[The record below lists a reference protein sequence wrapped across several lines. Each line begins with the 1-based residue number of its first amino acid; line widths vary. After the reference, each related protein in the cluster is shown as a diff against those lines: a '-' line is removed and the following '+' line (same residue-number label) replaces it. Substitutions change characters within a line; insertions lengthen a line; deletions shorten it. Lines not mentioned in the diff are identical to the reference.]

1 MENQDSSK
9 KDFEEFETKI
19 KKMIDTFTKAEKQG
33 KENGK
38 KYLDW
43 IKEISSPEF
52 KLISKLL
59 NYFLDDLTSTN
70 MRENIFK
77 IMRKLYQ
84 LNTDTVATQ
93 IKSNHDFAKAIVV
106 HINSGDKSKISDNC
120 FYLLTQLF
128 STETFKG
135 ELNQEFIEAMF
146 EGLGL
151 VREEDILNAIVV
163 ILININF
170 EYKPGE
176 ENLFIKVHKEN
187 DNSRVLNEILLRVL
201 NNEDDEIKQI
211 KILKCLEDLM
221 NNYEKSI
228 FYESDLESFID
239 ILLPKL
245 QMTESND
252 LKEKLLKCL
261 DGVTKYD
268 EYYGQMYKVEEI
280 TELME
285 DFESAENQS
294 EEVRSIS
301 KQIVINITDRQGKNK
316 KNLDEEK

>member
-9 KDFEEFETKI
+9 KEEEDFEMKV
-19 KKMIDTFTKAEKQG
+19 KKMIDTFTKAEKMG
-33 KENGK
+33 KETSK
-38 KYLDW
+38 KYLTW

-52 KLISKLL
+52 KLITNLL
-59 NYFLDDLTSTN
+59 TYFLDEMTSTV

-77 IMRKLYQ
+77 IMCKLYQ
-84 LNTDTVATQ
+84 LNKETVSAQ
-93 IKSNHDFAKAIVV
+93 IQSNKDFAKAIVV
-106 HINSGDKSKISDNC
+106 HINEGDKSKISDNG

-128 STETFKG
+128 NKSSYKE
-135 ELNQEFIEAMF
+135 ELNEDFIKAMF
-146 EGLGL
+146 EGLGI

-163 ILININF
+163 ILIDINF
-170 EYKPGE
+170 EYKTGE

-187 DNSRVLNEILLRVL
+187 ENSRVLNEILLRVL
-201 NNEDDEIKQI
+201 NNEDDETKQI

-221 NNYEKSI
+221 SNYDKSI

-245 QMTESND
+245 QMTENNE

-261 DGVTKYD
+261 DRVTKYN
-268 EYYGQMYKVEEI
+268 EYYGEMYKVEEI

-285 DFESAENQS
+285 DFESAENQT
-294 EEVRSIS
+294 EEVRTIS

-316 KNLDEEK
+316 KGGEE

>member
-1 MENQDSSK
+1 MEDSHSN
-9 KDFEEFETKI
+9 DNFEEKI
-19 KKMIDTFTKAEKQG
+19 QKMIDTFTKAEKHN
-33 KENGK
+33 KESTK
-38 KYLDW
+38 KYLGW

-52 KLISKLL
+52 KLISNLL
-59 NYFLDDLTSTN
+59 NYFLDELTTTK

-77 IMRKLYQ
+77 ILRKLYQ
-84 LNTDTVATQ
+84 LNTEIVSEQ
-93 IKSNHDFAKAIVV
+93 IQSNQDFIKAIIV

-128 STETFKG
+128 NAEKNKSGINK
-135 ELNQEFIEAMF
+135 EFIEALF
-146 EGLGL
+146 EGLSI
-151 VREEDILNAIVV
+151 VREEDILNNIVV
-163 ILININF
+163 ILIEINY
-170 EYKPGE
+170 EYKTDE
-176 ENLFIKVHKEN
+176 ENLFTKVHKEN
-187 DNSRVLNEILLRVL
+187 ENSRVLNEILLRVL
-201 NNEDDEIKQI
+201 NNESDEIKQI

-221 NNYEKSI
+221 NNYDKSI

-245 QMTESND
+245 QMTENDD

-261 DGVTKYD
+261 ERVTKYD
-268 EYYGQMYKVEEI
+268 EYYRQMYKVEEI

-294 EEVRSIS
+294 EKVRNIG
-301 KQIVINITDRQGKNK
+301 KLIVTNITDRQGKNK

>member
-1 MENQDSSK
+1 MENQDSSQK
-9 KDFEEFETKI
+9 EEEDFELKI
-19 KKMIDTFTKAEKQG
+19 KKMIDTFTKAEKLG
-33 KENGK
+33 KENSK
-38 KYLDW
+38 KYRDW
-43 IKEISSPEF
+43 IKEISSPQF
-52 KLISKLL
+52 KLISNLL

-84 LNTDTVATQ
+84 LNQETVSEQ
-93 IKSNHDFAKAIVV
+93 IRSNKDFAKAIVV
-106 HINSGDKSKISDNC
+106 HINTGDKSKISDNC

-128 STETFKG
+128 NPSSYKED
-135 ELNQEFIEAMF
+135 LNQEFIEAMF

-163 ILININF
+163 ILIDINF

-176 ENLFIKVHKEN
+176 ENLFVKVHKEN

-201 NNEDDEIKQI
+201 NNEDDENKQI

-221 NNYEKSI
+221 TNYEKSI

-245 QMTESND
+245 QMTENNE
-252 LKEKLLKCL
+252 LKQKLLKCL
-261 DGVTKYD
+261 DRVTKYD
-268 EYYGQMYKVEEI
+268 EYYNQMYKVEDI

-285 DFESAENQS
+285 DFEGAENQS
-294 EEVRSIS
+294 EDVRNIS

-316 KNLDEEK
+316 KGGDD

>member
-1 MENQDSSK
+1 MENQDSSQK
-9 KDFEEFETKI
+9 EEEDFELKI
-19 KKMIDTFTKAEKQG
+19 KKMIDTFTKAEKLG
-33 KENGK
+33 KENSK
-38 KYLDW
+38 KYRDW
-43 IKEISSPEF
+43 IKEISSPQF
-52 KLISKLL
+52 KLISNLL

-84 LNTDTVATQ
+84 LNQETVSEQ
-93 IKSNHDFAKAIVV
+93 IRSNKDFAKAIVV
-106 HINSGDKSKISDNC
+106 HINTGDKSKISDNC

-128 STETFKG
+128 NPSSYKED
-135 ELNQEFIEAMF
+135 LNQEFIEAMF

-163 ILININF
+163 ILIDINF

-176 ENLFIKVHKEN
+176 ENLFVKVHKEN

-201 NNEDDEIKQI
+201 NNEDDENKQI

-221 NNYEKSI
+221 TNYEKSI

-245 QMTESND
+245 QMTENNE

-261 DGVTKYD
+261 DRVTKYN

-285 DFESAENQS
+285 DFEGAENQS
-294 EEVRSIS
+294 EDVRNIS

-316 KNLDEEK
+316 QI

>member
-1 MENQDSSK
+1 MENQDSSQK
-9 KDFEEFETKI
+9 EEEDFELKI
-19 KKMIDTFTKAEKQG
+19 KKMIDTFTKAEKLG
-33 KENGK
+33 KENSK
-38 KYLDW
+38 KYRDW
-43 IKEISSPEF
+43 IKEISSPQF
-52 KLISKLL
+52 KLISNLL
-59 NYFLDDLTSTN
+59 NYFLDDLTGTN

-84 LNTDTVATQ
+84 LNQETVSEQ
-93 IKSNHDFAKAIVV
+93 IRSNKDFAKAIVV
-106 HINSGDKSKISDNC
+106 HINTGDKSKISDNC

-128 STETFKG
+128 NPSSYKED
-135 ELNQEFIEAMF
+135 LNQEFIEAMF

-163 ILININF
+163 ILIDINF

-176 ENLFIKVHKEN
+176 ENLFVKVHKEN

-201 NNEDDEIKQI
+201 NNEDDENKQI

-221 NNYEKSI
+221 TNYEKSI

-245 QMTESND
+245 QMTENNE

-261 DGVTKYD
+261 DRVTKYN

-285 DFESAENQS
+285 DFEGAENQS
-294 EEVRSIS
+294 EDVRNIS

-316 KNLDEEK
+316 KGGDD

>member
-1 MENQDSSK
+1 MENQDSSQK
-9 KDFEEFETKI
+9 EEEDFELKI
-19 KKMIDTFTKAEKQG
+19 KKMIDTFTKAEKLG
-33 KENGK
+33 KENSK
-38 KYLDW
+38 KYRDW
-43 IKEISSPEF
+43 IKEISSPQF
-52 KLISKLL
+52 KLISNLL
-59 NYFLDDLTSTN
+59 NYFLDDLTGTN

-84 LNTDTVATQ
+84 LNQETVSEQ
-93 IKSNHDFAKAIVV
+93 IRSNKDFAKAIVV
-106 HINSGDKSKISDNC
+106 HINTGDKSKISDNC

-128 STETFKG
+128 NPSSYKED
-135 ELNQEFIEAMF
+135 LNQEFIEAMF

-163 ILININF
+163 ILIDINF

-176 ENLFIKVHKEN
+176 ENLFVKVHKEN

-201 NNEDDEIKQI
+201 NNEDDENKQI

-221 NNYEKSI
+221 TNYEKSI
-228 FYESDLESFID
+228 FYESDLESVID

-245 QMTESND
+245 QMTENNE

-261 DGVTKYD
+261 DRVTKYN

-285 DFESAENQS
+285 DFEGAENQS
-294 EEVRSIS
+294 EDVRNIS

-316 KNLDEEK
+316 KGGDD

>member
-1 MENQDSSK
+1 
-9 KDFEEFETKI
+9 
-19 KKMIDTFTKAEKQG
+19 
-33 KENGK
+33 
-38 KYLDW
+38 
-43 IKEISSPEF
+43 
-52 KLISKLL
+52 
-59 NYFLDDLTSTN
+59 
-70 MRENIFK
+70 
-77 IMRKLYQ
+77 
-84 LNTDTVATQ
+84 
-93 IKSNHDFAKAIVV
+93 
-106 HINSGDKSKISDNC
+106 
-120 FYLLTQLF
+120 
-128 STETFKG
+128 
-135 ELNQEFIEAMF
+135 MF

-163 ILININF
+163 ILININY

-201 NNEDDEIKQI
+201 NNEDEEVKQI

-252 LKEKLLKCL
+252 LKEKLLRCL

-285 DFESAENQS
+285 DFESADNQS
-294 EEVRSIS
+294 EEVRNIS
-301 KQIVINITDRQGKNK
+301 KQIVINITDRQGKSK
-316 KNLDEEK
+316 KVGDE

>member
-1 MENQDSSK
+1 MENQDSSE
-9 KDFEEFETKI
+9 KDFSEFEEKI
-19 KKMIDTFTKAEKQG
+19 KKMIDTFTKAEKQN
-33 KENGK
+33 KEGTP
-38 KYLDW
+38 KYLKW

-52 KLISKLL
+52 KLISELL

-84 LNTDTVATQ
+84 LNKEVVAPQ
-93 IKSNHDFAKAIVV
+93 IQSNKDFAKAIVV
-106 HINSGDKSKISDNC
+106 HINSGDKSKISDNS

-128 STETFKG
+128 TTETFKG
-135 ELNQEFIEAMF
+135 ELNQEFIEALF
-146 EGLGL
+146 EGLAL
-151 VREEDILNAIVV
+151 VSEEDILNAIVV
-163 ILININF
+163 ILININY
-170 EYKPGE
+170 EYKNDE

-201 NNEDDEIKQI
+201 NNEDKEDKQI

-221 NNYEKSI
+221 RNYDKSI

-245 QMTESND
+245 QMTENNE

-261 DGVTKYD
+261 EHVTKYN
-268 EYYGQMYKVEEI
+268 EYYGEMYKVEEI

-294 EEVRSIS
+294 EEVRNVS

-316 KNLDEEK
+316 KGGYE

>member
-316 KNLDEEK
+316 KGGDE

>member
-1 MENQDSSK
+1 MENQDSSQK
-9 KDFEEFETKI
+9 EEEDFESKI
-19 KKMIDTFTKAEKQG
+19 NKMIDTFTKAETKN
-33 KENGK
+33 KENSP
-38 KYLDW
+38 KYINW
-43 IKEISSPEF
+43 IKEISSPQF
-52 KLISKLL
+52 KLISNLL

-84 LNTDTVATQ
+84 LNPQVVAPQ
-93 IKSNHDFAKAIVV
+93 IQSNKDFAKAIVV
-106 HINSGDKSKISDNC
+106 HINSGDKSKITDNG

-128 STETFKG
+128 NKAAYKE
-135 ELNQEFIEAMF
+135 ELNEEFIAALF

-151 VREEDILNAIVV
+151 VREEDILINIVV
-163 ILININF
+163 ILIDINF
-170 EYKPGE
+170 EYKQGD

-201 NNEDDEIKQI
+201 NNENDEDKQI

-221 NNYEKSI
+221 NSYEKSI

-245 QMTESND
+245 QMTENNE

-261 DGVTKYD
+261 DRVTKYN

-294 EEVRSIS
+294 EEVRNIG

-316 KNLDEEK
+316 KEENE

>member
-1 MENQDSSK
+1 MENKDSSE
-9 KDFEEFETKI
+9 KDFEEFETKL

-33 KENGK
+33 KENNK

-43 IKEISSPEF
+43 IKEISSPEY
-52 KLISKLL
+52 KLISNLL

-84 LNTDTVATQ
+84 LNTDTVANQ

-106 HINSGDKSKISDNC
+106 HINSSDKSKISDNC

-135 ELNQEFIEAMF
+135 DLNQEFIEAMF

-163 ILININF
+163 ILININY

-201 NNEDDEIKQI
+201 NNEDEEVKQI

-252 LKEKLLKCL
+252 LKEKLLRCL

-285 DFESAENQS
+285 DFESADNQS
-294 EEVRSIS
+294 EEVRNIS
-301 KQIVINITDRQGKNK
+301 KQIVINITDRQGKSK
-316 KNLDEEK
+316 KVGDE

>member
-1 MENQDSSK
+1 MENQDSSQK
-9 KDFEEFETKI
+9 EEEDFELKI
-19 KKMIDTFTKAEKQG
+19 KKMIDTFTKAEKLG
-33 KENGK
+33 KENSK
-38 KYLDW
+38 KYRDW
-43 IKEISSPEF
+43 IKEISSPQF
-52 KLISKLL
+52 KLISNLL

-84 LNTDTVATQ
+84 LNQETVSEQ
-93 IKSNHDFAKAIVV
+93 IRSNKDFAKAIVV
-106 HINSGDKSKISDNC
+106 HINTGDKSRISDNC

-128 STETFKG
+128 NPSSYKED
-135 ELNQEFIEAMF
+135 LNQEFIEAMF

-163 ILININF
+163 ILIDINF

-176 ENLFIKVHKEN
+176 ENLFVKVHKEN

-201 NNEDDEIKQI
+201 NNEDDENKKI

-221 NNYEKSI
+221 TNYEKSI

-245 QMTESND
+245 QMTENNE

-261 DGVTKYD
+261 DRVTKYN

-285 DFESAENQS
+285 DFEGAENQS
-294 EEVRSIS
+294 EDVRNIS

-316 KNLDEEK
+316 KGGDD

>member
-1 MENQDSSK
+1 MENQDSSE
-9 KDFEEFETKI
+9 KDFEKFETKI

-33 KENGK
+33 KENK
-38 KYLDW
+38 QKYLDW
-43 IKEISSPEF
+43 IKEISSPEYE
-52 KLISKLL
+52 LISKLL

-316 KNLDEEK
+316 KGGDE